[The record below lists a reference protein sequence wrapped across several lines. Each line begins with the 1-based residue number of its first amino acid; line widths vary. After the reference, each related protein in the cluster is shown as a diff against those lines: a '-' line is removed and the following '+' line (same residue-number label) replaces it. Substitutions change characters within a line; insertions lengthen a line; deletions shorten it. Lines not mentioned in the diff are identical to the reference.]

1 MTLDLHAA
9 GFPNNSSVHV
19 VINGQSVG
27 QHQVT
32 SATTTTGID
41 LPSQLNDSRTRSIVV
56 GLKYEGELQAMFPTW
71 DGANKPSYGSEN
83 MRVISVKPFLIDTVH
98 YAVGVGDQYDER
110 FVSTPLPGFS
120 TGTYQ
125 DPSDTFTGFDQ
136 EIPIKGSTFG
146 VDKVPTFKQTLPYP
160 LTIAS
165 ILTKTD
171 LN

>member
-1 MTLDLHAA
+1 VNTPPSGFTA
-9 GFPNNSSVHV
+9 G
-19 VINGQSVG
+19 
-27 QHQVT
+27 
-32 SATTTTGID
+32 
-41 LPSQLNDSRTRSIVV
+41 
-56 GLKYEGELQAMFPTW
+56 
-71 DGANKPSYGSEN
+71 SY
-83 MRVISVKPFLIDTVH
+83 R
-98 YAVGVGDQYDER
+98 
-110 FVSTPLPGFS
+110 
-120 TGTYQ
+120 